1 MIRINL
7 LPVRQA
13 RKVEAARRDILL
25 GAIGGAIVLVLC
37 MVAWGAAQ
45 AHQASVLA
53 DVRKVE
59 AEIAAAKAD
68 KDAVDEM
75 EKKMG
80 ELDKKLAVIEEL
92 RTRKIGPVH
101 MLDELAMATPER
113 VTVTTL
119 TEKGGLIELVGV
131 SVSNEVISQFLRALD
146 ASPYF
151 EQVFLKDI
159 EASKEVKDRAS
170 RSQIPL
176 KKFKL
181 SARFVNPYLAKE
193 TDKKAAGDKAVGDKA
208 AGDKAAGDKAPAP
221 AAPAAGGHG

>member
-13 RKVEAARRDILL
+13 RKLEAVRRDTWIGVA
-25 GAIGGAIVLVLC
+25 GAVVVLVLC
-37 MVAWGAAQ
+37 LLVWGGAQ
-45 AHQASVLA
+45 ARLASVES
-53 DVRKVE
+53 DVRAVE
-59 AEIAAAKAD
+59 KEIAAAKAD
-68 KDAVDEM
+68 KEAVDEM
-75 EKKMG
+75 EKKMA
-80 ELDKKLAVIEEL
+80 ELDKKLSVIEEL

-101 MLDELAMATPER
+101 MLEELAMATPER

-159 EASKEVKDRAS
+159 EASKDKGTS
-170 RSQIPL
+170 KSGRSQVAL

-181 SARFVNPYLAKE
+181 SARFVNPYAKPE
-193 TDKKAAGDKAVGDKA
+193 PKKEEKPAA
-208 AGDKAAGDKAPAP
+208 KAPAAGAAP
-221 AAPAAGGHG
+221 APTDAAAAPAAGGH